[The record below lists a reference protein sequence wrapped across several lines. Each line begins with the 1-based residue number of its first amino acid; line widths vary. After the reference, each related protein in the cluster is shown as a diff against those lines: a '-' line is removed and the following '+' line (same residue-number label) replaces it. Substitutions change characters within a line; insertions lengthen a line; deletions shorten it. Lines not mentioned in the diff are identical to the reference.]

1 MTDSAEKI
9 ALRNAFAKKL
19 GKNEAATLY
28 VNKNDIDTLS
38 ISVEK
43 TILAEQIIGLY
54 NGYMGTSLDYTQY
67 NTIELEQWDE
77 AMREL
82 GRGYK
87 GE

>member
-19 GKNEAATLY
+19 GKKEAATLY

-67 NTIELEQWDE
+67 NTIELEQ
-77 AMREL
+77 
-82 GRGYK
+82 
-87 GE
+87 